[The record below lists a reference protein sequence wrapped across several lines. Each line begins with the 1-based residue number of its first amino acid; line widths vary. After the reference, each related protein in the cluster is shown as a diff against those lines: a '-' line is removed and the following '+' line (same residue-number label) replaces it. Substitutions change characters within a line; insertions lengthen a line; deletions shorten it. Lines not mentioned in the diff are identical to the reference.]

1 MGAITRP
8 LKMNKQTIDTRKN
21 ENTSDYTPLLYIT
34 VKLNNLIEEVVI
46 M

>member
-1 MGAITRP
+1 MGVITTP

-21 ENTSDYTPLLYIT
+21 ENTSDDTPLLYIT